1 MRGPIFQR
9 SFFLRQQKTPLYIN
23 YSYYY
28 DNPPPAKPTAIAM
41 LPLYLLTSAKNQQ
54 ILVELKNGETIN
66 GNLVNCDSWM
76 NLTLNDVIQT
86 FNNGE
91 EFNKLSEVYIKGIHI
106 KYLRLPELVMD
117 KAKEQNALNL
127 EQKHRNNQRRRVGDN
142 YNNNNNRNGHYN
154 NRRGPHRGNNNN
166 NGSNSGNNNS
176 NRRYNNG
183 SGQYNNRNSQPQ
195 AQPQ

>member
-1 MRGPIFQR
+1 
-9 SFFLRQQKTPLYIN
+9 
-23 YSYYY
+23 
-28 DNPPPAKPTAIAM
+28 M

-142 YNNNNNRNGHYN
+142 YNNNNNNRNGHYN